1 MSEASPTRIP
11 RTLLNIGWRYLIR
24 HIWQSLL
31 MVVGITL
38 GVAVV
43 VGVDMA
49 NGSASQAFDLS
60 TQAITGRST
69 HYISAGSQGLDEEI
83 YFDLRGRGP
92 GVKSTPII
100 SDYVTS
106 PQLGGV
112 TLQLLGVDPFT
123 ERPFRDY
130 LQVDDNVP
138 VIELTKFLTEPGGML
153 VSQDLAERYDLE
165 INSPIEIE
173 YAGGVSAGKIVG
185 LLEPDDPLSRSAI
198 NSMLLMDIA
207 TAQEVTGRI
216 GLLDRVDLILP
227 SESEKILQ
235 DVQALLPAGVL
246 ALPVET
252 RQGTVQ
258 DMTSAFRINLTA
270 MSLLALIVALF
281 LIYNTMTFSVVQR
294 RPLFGTLRCLGVTR
308 REIFLMVVIEAL
320 VIGLLGS
327 FLGILLGILMGRG
340 MVALVTQTINDLFFV
355 VTVRDIPI
363 PTASLIKGMILGILA
378 TVVTAAFPA
387 WEAASVPPRT
397 ALSRSGLEAKARGVV
412 RWIGIIGVLLI
423 IIGIGVLA
431 IPTSNLVASFAG
443 TFISIFGIAMLTPT
457 VTSWLMKHIS
467 RLTRWVWGILGHMA
481 PREVINSISRTS
493 IAVAALMVAV
503 AVTIGV
509 SLMIGSFRYT
519 VETWMNQIL
528 HGDIYVSV
536 PGATVSQPA
545 YALDQAAI
553 DILEDWPGIARVDL
567 LQTAVVDSPS
577 GPIQISANNNP
588 NDGLEQIYLAADH
601 PADEIWNVVQ
611 EGGVLVSEPLANRLN
626 LPRHGGELTLY
637 TDLGLRTF
645 PVAGIYYDYA
655 SSQGNAIFALENYRK
670 FWRDDQITAAALIL
684 EPGVDVETVSAGL
697 QERLAEVQKLLVR
710 ANQTLRADTLEVFER
725 TFTIT
730 GALQL
735 MTTFVAFVGIL
746 SAMMSL
752 QLDKQRQLGI
762 LKAIG
767 LTGRQL
773 WGLVTLET
781 GLMGAV
787 AGLYAFPTGYFLA
800 LVLIYIINRRSFG
813 WTLQMQLA
821 PEPFIQALLIAIGA
835 AFLAGLYPAWRIV
848 QRNTAD
854 SIRFD

>member
-1 MSEASPTRIP
+1 
-11 RTLLNIGWRYLIR
+11 
-24 HIWQSLL
+24 
-31 MVVGITL
+31 
-38 GVAVV
+38 
-43 VGVDMA
+43 
-49 NGSASQAFDLS
+49 
-60 TQAITGRST
+60 
-69 HYISAGSQGLDEEI
+69 
-83 YFDLRGRGP
+83 
-92 GVKSTPII
+92 
-100 SDYVTS
+100 
-106 PQLGGV
+106 
-112 TLQLLGVDPFT
+112 
-123 ERPFRDY
+123 
-130 LQVDDNVP
+130 
-138 VIELTKFLTEPGGML
+138 
-153 VSQDLAERYDLE
+153 
-165 INSPIEIE
+165 
-173 YAGGVSAGKIVG
+173 
-185 LLEPDDPLSRSAI
+185 
-198 NSMLLMDIA
+198 
-207 TAQEVTGRI
+207 
-216 GLLDRVDLILP
+216 
-227 SESEKILQ
+227 
-235 DVQALLPAGVL
+235 
-246 ALPVET
+246 
-252 RQGTVQ
+252 
-258 DMTSAFRINLTA
+258 
-270 MSLLALIVALF
+270 
-281 LIYNTMTFSVVQR
+281 
-294 RPLFGTLRCLGVTR
+294 
-308 REIFLMVVIEAL
+308 
-320 VIGLLGS
+320 
-327 FLGILLGILMGRG
+327 
-340 MVALVTQTINDLFFV
+340 
-355 VTVRDIPI
+355 
-363 PTASLIKGMILGILA
+363 
-378 TVVTAAFPA
+378 
-387 WEAASVPPRT
+387 
-397 ALSRSGLEAKARGVV
+397 
-412 RWIGIIGVLLI
+412 
-423 IIGIGVLA
+423 
-431 IPTSNLVASFAG
+431 
-443 TFISIFGIAMLTPT
+443 
-457 VTSWLMKHIS
+457 
-467 RLTRWVWGILGHMA
+467 
-481 PREVINSISRTS
+481 
-493 IAVAALMVAV
+493 
-503 AVTIGV
+503 
-509 SLMIGSFRYT
+509 MIGSFRYT

-626 LPRHGGELTLY
+626 LPRHGGELALY

-684 EPGVDVETVSAGL
+684 EPGVDVETVSTGL